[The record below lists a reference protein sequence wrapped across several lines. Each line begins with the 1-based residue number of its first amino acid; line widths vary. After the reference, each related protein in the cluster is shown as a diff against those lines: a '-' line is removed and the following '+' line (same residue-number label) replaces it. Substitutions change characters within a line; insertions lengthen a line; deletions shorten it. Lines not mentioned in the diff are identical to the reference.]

1 MFFFII
7 GSLTKIVSVTTEVG
21 FLSFISTGSYVLAG
35 LCFSEFSLY
44 TIHEAMI
51 LESKVG
57 RNARQCV
64 TCQYWTGQSARAD
77 SPNFIVCDLKERA
90 ICNKSGVKK
99 ATWQSCSNHEKRHN
113 L

>member
-1 MFFFII
+1 
-7 GSLTKIVSVTTEVG
+7 
-21 FLSFISTGSYVLAG
+21 
-35 LCFSEFSLY
+35 
-44 TIHEAMI
+44 MI

-90 ICNKSGVKK
+90 ICNKEVLKK
-99 ATWQSCSNHEKRHN
+99 QHGSLAVITKKDIIFNK
-113 L
+113 